1 MAVAG
6 WTTRSMM
13 DRYTGASASERAAA
27 EARGPRAR
35 RLVNEI
41 RDRIRDTP
49 RDIRVLCPRGHF
61 IADVW
66 LEVPDEQDEIAMW
79 PRGPHKRHA
88 FNQSRGLVRVLDV
101 TLTVQRAHASH
112 DAPRG
117 GNARTPGVATP
128 PMSATRRW
136 RSSSPRP
143 RWPAS
148 PSID

>member
-6 WTTRSMM
+6 WTTRSML

-27 EARGPRAR
+27 EARG
-35 RLVNEI
+35 LGLGELWNEI

-66 LEVPDEQDEIAMW
+66 LEVPDEQDAIAMW

-88 FNQSRGLVRVLDV
+88 FNSLAGWYGFWMSLSR
-101 TLTVQRAHASH
+101 SH
-112 DAPRG
+112 V
-117 GNARTPGVATP
+117 RTPARRTQVEMPEHPVRATR

-136 RSSSPRP
+136 RWSSPQP

-148 PSID
+148 PSIG